1 MGNDNLG
8 WQTIERQQPKANQ
21 NHMFHVFTHMF
32 HCLNIH
38 LKSMLG
44 NTARWLE
51 ANSSWQL
58 LSRSRTMW
66 NLQRP
71 RKLQR
76 REASKNK
83 LQRSHQHYPPTPA
96 EGGGA
101 REGLQVREPCASSS
115 QHEPAGNRRFHCSM
129 LLEHMHHWSRNLLRF
144 FVAAR
149 TCRQQTLPLLHA
161 ARTHASVEPQAT
173 ATYEPLWRWL
183 TMSRSCS
190 LRPSPSRKQ
199 GWAPKV

>member
-1 MGNDNLG
+1 MYTYRRRPNSTFRSAKDFSASVLIAFLPESVESAGNVGNDNLG

-83 LQRSHQHYPPTPA
+83 LQRSHQHYDIAASYSSLATGSTTNSSTNNPPRPA
-96 EGGGA
+96 
-101 REGLQVREPCASSS
+101 
-115 QHEPAGNRRFHCSM
+115 QH
-129 LLEHMHHWSRNLLRF
+129 
-144 FVAAR
+144 
-149 TCRQQTLPLLHA
+149 
-161 ARTHASVEPQAT
+161 
-173 ATYEPLWRWL
+173 L
-183 TMSRSCS
+183 TMPILIIYAKERHQ
-190 LRPSPSRKQ
+190 PD
-199 GWAPKV
+199 